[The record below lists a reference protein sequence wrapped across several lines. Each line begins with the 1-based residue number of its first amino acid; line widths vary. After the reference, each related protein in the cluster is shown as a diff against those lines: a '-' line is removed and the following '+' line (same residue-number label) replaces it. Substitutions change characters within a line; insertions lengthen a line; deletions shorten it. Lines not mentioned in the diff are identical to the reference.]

1 MLGGLNV
8 TLVFLLLIVVA
19 AVIALPLVLVARRPR
34 SGSGGSVAEI
44 VSYLIL
50 VVATILATTSFSAL
64 VESILP
70 GDGVLFSDP
79 GDIAL
84 TLSTL
89 IVSGAVWASVWIAFE
104 RRRGTSASAGRGL
117 YLAVSIAIALSV
129 VVVAVIRLLAFALDL
144 AEYEASAVAHLL
156 TFGALWWLLERW
168 RGEGDELDEIRLLW
182 GSVVGLGLTIAGV
195 SFAVNGSLSTLLEGE
210 TVLLGA
216 NPLYID
222 LKWGAVLLV
231 VGVPL
236 FVYFWLQRMAR
247 RIGLLRDIYAGLVAV
262 IAWFTWVGSVIA
274 LAFLGAVLALNLEDS
289 DALDAAP
296 GLFTSLLVG
305 LAVYWHHRPMLGR
318 ARTEPVRAVEYLFGG
333 SSLVGFAGSLIFL
346 TGLVFSTLGSTT
358 LIDDE
363 GRSFIAA
370 IVSLVVTG
378 VLTIRYWGKVLTL
391 DEPQSPSRR
400 AALLILFFSSAVTGA
415 IALITVL
422 FVLLR
427 AALSSDT
434 SDLGDPL
441 AWGIPTVVVAAALT
455 WHVTKLR
462 REGTSPAARTETAPT
477 ATPVR
482 ATGHRAVTLVASDP
496 GPLPQM
502 IEKMRFLRRV
512 DGVGIVD
519 QARADEIVAALS
531 AVDAPAVMVTVDGSG
546 FQVLPIA

>member
-1 MLGGLNV
+1 M

-34 SGSGGSVAEI
+34 EGSGSSVAEI

-50 VVATILATTSFSAL
+50 VVATVLATTSFSSL

-70 GDGVLFSDP
+70 GDGVLFNDP

-104 RRRGTSASAGRGL
+104 RRRGQAPSAGRGL

-144 AEYEASAVAHLL
+144 AEYQSSALAQLL
-156 TFGALWWLLERW
+156 TFGVLWWLLERW
-168 RGEGDELDEIRLLW
+168 RGEGDELAEIRLLW
-182 GSVVGLGLTIAGV
+182 GSLVGLGLTTAGV
-195 SFAVNGSLSTLLEGE
+195 SFVVGGSLSTLLGRE
-210 TVLLGA
+210 TVLLGD
-216 NPLYID
+216 NPLYVD
-222 LKWGAVLLV
+222 LKWGAVLLA
-231 VGVPL
+231 VGLPL
-236 FVYFWLQRMAR
+236 FVFFWLQRMMR
-247 RIGLLRDIYAGLVAV
+247 RAGLLRDIYAGVIAV
-262 IAWFTWVGSVIA
+262 IAWFTAVTALIA
-274 LAFLGAVLALNLEDS
+274 LIYIGAVLALNLADFEAS
-289 DALDAAP
+289 DAVP
-296 GLFTSLLVG
+296 GLLTSLLIG
-305 LAVYWHHRPMLGR
+305 LAAYWHHRPILGG
-318 ARTEPVRAVEYLFGG
+318 ARTEPVRAVEYLFGA

-346 TGLVFSTLGSTT
+346 AGLVFSSLGSTT
-358 LIDDE
+358 LIADE

-378 VLTIRYWGKVLTL
+378 VLTVRYWGKVLTL
-391 DEPQSPSRR
+391 DEPRSPSRR
-400 AALLILFFSSAVTGA
+400 AALLFLFFSSAVTAG

-427 AALSSDT
+427 AALASDT
-434 SDLGDPL
+434 SDLGEPL
-441 AWGIPTVVVAAALT
+441 AWGIPTMVVSAALT
-455 WHVTKLR
+455 WHVAKLR
-462 REGTSPAARTETAPT
+462 RDKTASAPT
-477 ATPVR
+477 TAAAAVPSVTPVKAPGGR
-482 ATGHRAVTLVASDP
+482 TVTLVASDP

-512 DGVGIVD
+512 DGIGVVD
-519 QARADEIVAALS
+519 QARADEIVAAL
-531 AVDAPAVMVTVDGSG
+531 AGLDAPAAMVTVDGSG

>member
-1 MLGGLNV
+1 V

-34 SGSGGSVAEI
+34 TGSGSSVAEI

-50 VVATILATTSFSAL
+50 VVATVLATTSFSSL

-70 GDGVLFSDP
+70 GDGVLFNDP

-104 RRRGTSASAGRGL
+104 RRRGSASSAGRGL

-144 AEYEASAVAHLL
+144 ADYQSSAVAQLL

-168 RGEGDELDEIRLLW
+168 RGQEGDELDEIRLVW
-182 GSVVGLGLTIAGV
+182 GSLVGLGLTIAGV
-195 SFAVNGSLSTLLEGE
+195 SFVVHGSLATLFERE
-210 TVLLGA
+210 VVLLGE
-216 NPLYID
+216 NPLYVD
-222 LKWGAVLLV
+222 LKWGAVLLA

-236 FVYFWLQRMAR
+236 FVFFWLRRMALR
-247 RIGLLRDIYAGLVAV
+247 AGLLRDVYAGAVAV
-262 IAWFTWVGSVIA
+262 IAWFAATTAFIA
-274 LAFLGAVLALNLEDS
+274 LVYLAAVLVLNLADV
-289 DALDAAP
+289 DTRDPAP
-296 GLFTSLLVG
+296 GLLTSLLVG
-305 LAVYWHHRPMLGR
+305 LAAYWHHRPILGK
-318 ARTEPVRAVEYLFGG
+318 ARTEPVRAVEYLFGA

-346 TGLVFSTLGSTT
+346 AGLVFSTLGSTT

-378 VLTIRYWGKVLTL
+378 ALTVRYWGKVLTL
-391 DEPQSPSRR
+391 DEPRSPSRR
-400 AALLILFFSSAVTGA
+400 AALLFLFFSSAVTAG

-427 AALSSDT
+427 AALASDT
-434 SDLGDPL
+434 SDLGEPL
-441 AWGIPTVVVAAALT
+441 AWGIPTMVVAGALT
-455 WHVTKLR
+455 WHVAKLR
-462 REGTSPAARTETAPT
+462 RERAPSASTVTTDTVPTVAPAKAPGNRT
-477 ATPVR
+477 
-482 ATGHRAVTLVASDP
+482 VTLVASDP

-512 DGVGIVD
+512 DGIGVVD
-519 QARADEIVAALS
+519 QARADEIVAALGRLDS
-531 AVDAPAVMVTVDGSG
+531 PAAIVTVDGSG

>member
-1 MLGGLNV
+1 V

-34 SGSGGSVAEI
+34 TGSGSSVAEI

-50 VVATILATTSFSAL
+50 VVATVLATTSFSSL

-70 GDGVLFSDP
+70 GDGVLFNDP

-104 RRRGTSASAGRGL
+104 RRRGSASSAGRGL

-144 AEYEASAVAHLL
+144 ADYQSSAVAQLL

-168 RGEGDELDEIRLLW
+168 RGQEGDELDEIRLVW
-182 GSVVGLGLTIAGV
+182 GSLVGLGLTIAGV
-195 SFAVNGSLSTLLEGE
+195 SFVVHGSLATLFERE
-210 TVLLGA
+210 VVLLGE
-216 NPLYID
+216 NPLYVD
-222 LKWGAVLLV
+222 LKWGAVLLA

-236 FVYFWLQRMAR
+236 FVFFWLRRMALR
-247 RIGLLRDIYAGLVAV
+247 AGLLRDVYAGAVAV
-262 IAWFTWVGSVIA
+262 IAWFAATTAFIA
-274 LAFLGAVLALNLEDS
+274 LVYLAAVLVLNLADV
-289 DALDAAP
+289 DTRDPAP
-296 GLFTSLLVG
+296 GLLTSLLVG
-305 LAVYWHHRPMLGR
+305 LAAYWHHRPILGK
-318 ARTEPVRAVEYLFGG
+318 ARTEPVRAVEYLFGA

-346 TGLVFSTLGSTT
+346 AGLVFSTLGSTT

-378 VLTIRYWGKVLTL
+378 ALTVRYWGKVLTL
-391 DEPQSPSRR
+391 DEPRSPSRR
-400 AALLILFFSSAVTGA
+400 AALLFLFFSSAVTAG

-427 AALSSDT
+427 AALASDT
-434 SDLGDPL
+434 SDLGEPL
-441 AWGIPTVVVAAALT
+441 AWGIPTMVVAGALT
-455 WHVTKLR
+455 WHVAKLR
-462 REGTSPAARTETAPT
+462 RERAPSASTVTTDTVPTVAPAKAPGNRT
-477 ATPVR
+477 
-482 ATGHRAVTLVASDP
+482 VTLVASDP

-512 DGVGIVD
+512 DGIGVVD
-519 QARADEIVAALS
+519 QARADEIVAALGRLDS
-531 AVDAPAVMVTVDGSG
+531 PAAMVTVDGSG

>member
-1 MLGGLNV
+1 
-8 TLVFLLLIVVA
+8 
-19 AVIALPLVLVARRPR
+19 
-34 SGSGGSVAEI
+34 
-44 VSYLIL
+44 LIL
-50 VVATILATTSFSAL
+50 VVATVLATTSFSSL

-70 GDGVLFSDP
+70 GDGVLFNDP

-104 RRRGTSASAGRGL
+104 RRRGSASSAGRGL

-144 AEYEASAVAHLL
+144 ADYQSSAVAQLL

-168 RGEGDELDEIRLLW
+168 RGQEGDELDEIRLVW
-182 GSVVGLGLTIAGV
+182 GSLVGLGLTIAGV
-195 SFAVNGSLSTLLEGE
+195 SFVVHGSLATLFERE
-210 TVLLGA
+210 VVLLGE
-216 NPLYID
+216 NPLYVD
-222 LKWGAVLLV
+222 LKWGAVLLA

-236 FVYFWLQRMAR
+236 FVFFWLRRMALR
-247 RIGLLRDIYAGLVAV
+247 AGLLRDVYAGAVAV
-262 IAWFTWVGSVIA
+262 IAWFAATTAFIA
-274 LAFLGAVLALNLEDS
+274 LVYLAAVLVLNLADV
-289 DALDAAP
+289 DTRDPAP
-296 GLFTSLLVG
+296 GLLTSLLVG
-305 LAVYWHHRPMLGR
+305 LAAYWHHRPILGK
-318 ARTEPVRAVEYLFGG
+318 ARTEPVRAVEYLFGA

-346 TGLVFSTLGSTT
+346 AGLVFSTLGSTT

-378 VLTIRYWGKVLTL
+378 ALTVRYWGKVLTL
-391 DEPQSPSRR
+391 DEPRSPSRR
-400 AALLILFFSSAVTGA
+400 AALLFLFFSSAVTAG

-427 AALSSDT
+427 AALAGDT
-434 SDLGDPL
+434 SDLGEPL
-441 AWGIPTVVVAAALT
+441 AWGIPTMVVAGALT
-455 WHVTKLR
+455 WHVAKLR
-462 REGTSPAARTETAPT
+462 RDRAPSASTVTTDTVPTVAPAKAPGNRT
-477 ATPVR
+477 
-482 ATGHRAVTLVASDP
+482 VTLVASDP

-512 DGVGIVD
+512 DGIGVVD
-519 QARADEIVAALS
+519 QARADEIVAALGRLDS
-531 AVDAPAVMVTVDGSG
+531 PAAIVTVDGSG

>member
-1 MLGGLNV
+1 M

-34 SGSGGSVAEI
+34 TGSGSSVAEI

-50 VVATILATTSFSAL
+50 VVATVLATTSFSSL

-70 GDGVLFSDP
+70 GDGVLFNDP

-104 RRRGTSASAGRGL
+104 RRRGSASSAGRGL

-144 AEYEASAVAHLL
+144 ADYQSSAVAQLL

-168 RGEGDELDEIRLLW
+168 RGQEGDELDEIRLVW
-182 GSVVGLGLTIAGV
+182 GSLVGLGLTIAGV
-195 SFAVNGSLSTLLEGE
+195 SFVVHGSLATLFERE
-210 TVLLGA
+210 VVLLGE
-216 NPLYID
+216 NPLYVD
-222 LKWGAVLLV
+222 LKWGAVLLA

-236 FVYFWLQRMAR
+236 FVFFWLRRMALR
-247 RIGLLRDIYAGLVAV
+247 AGLLRDVYAGAVAV
-262 IAWFTWVGSVIA
+262 IAWFAATTAFIA
-274 LAFLGAVLALNLEDS
+274 LVYLAAVLVLNLADV
-289 DALDAAP
+289 DTRDPAP
-296 GLFTSLLVG
+296 GLLTSLLVG
-305 LAVYWHHRPMLGR
+305 LAAYWHHRPILGK
-318 ARTEPVRAVEYLFGG
+318 ARTEPVRAVEYLFGA

-346 TGLVFSTLGSTT
+346 AGLVFSTLGSTT

-378 VLTIRYWGKVLTL
+378 ALTVRYWGKVLTL
-391 DEPQSPSRR
+391 DEPRSPSRR
-400 AALLILFFSSAVTGA
+400 AALLFLFFSSAVTAG

-427 AALSSDT
+427 AALASDT
-434 SDLGDPL
+434 SDLGEPL
-441 AWGIPTVVVAAALT
+441 AWGIPTMVVAGALT
-455 WHVTKLR
+455 WHVAKLR
-462 REGTSPAARTETAPT
+462 RERAPSASTVTTDTVPTVAPAKAPGNRT
-477 ATPVR
+477 
-482 ATGHRAVTLVASDP
+482 VTLVASDP

-512 DGVGIVD
+512 DGIGVVD
-519 QARADEIVAALS
+519 QARADEIVAALGRLDS
-531 AVDAPAVMVTVDGSG
+531 PAAMVTVDGSG

>member
-1 MLGGLNV
+1 V

-34 SGSGGSVAEI
+34 TGSGSSVAEI

-50 VVATILATTSFSAL
+50 VVATVLATTSFSSL

-70 GDGVLFSDP
+70 GDGVLFNDP

-104 RRRGTSASAGRGL
+104 RRRGSASSAGRGL

-144 AEYEASAVAHLL
+144 ADYQSSAVAQLL

-168 RGEGDELDEIRLLW
+168 RGQEGDELDEIRLVW
-182 GSVVGLGLTIAGV
+182 GSLVGLGLTIAGV
-195 SFAVNGSLSTLLEGE
+195 SFVVHGSLATLFERE
-210 TVLLGA
+210 VVLLGE
-216 NPLYID
+216 NPLYVD
-222 LKWGAVLLV
+222 LKWGAVLLA

-236 FVYFWLQRMAR
+236 FVFFWLRRMALR
-247 RIGLLRDIYAGLVAV
+247 AGLLRDVYAGAVAV
-262 IAWFTWVGSVIA
+262 IAWFAATTAFIA
-274 LAFLGAVLALNLEDS
+274 LVYLAAVLVLNLADV
-289 DALDAAP
+289 DTRDPAP
-296 GLFTSLLVG
+296 GLLTSLLVG
-305 LAVYWHHRPMLGR
+305 LAAYWHHRPILGK
-318 ARTEPVRAVEYLFGG
+318 ARTEPVRAVEYLFGA

-346 TGLVFSTLGSTT
+346 AGLVFSTLGSTT

-378 VLTIRYWGKVLTL
+378 ALTVRYWGKVLTL
-391 DEPQSPSRR
+391 DEPRSPSRR
-400 AALLILFFSSAVTGA
+400 AALLFLFFSSAVTAG

-427 AALSSDT
+427 AALASDT
-434 SDLGDPL
+434 SDLGEPL
-441 AWGIPTVVVAAALT
+441 AWGIPTMVVAGALT
-455 WHVTKLR
+455 WHVAKLR
-462 REGTSPAARTETAPT
+462 RDRAPSAPIATTDTVPTVAPAKAPGTRT
-477 ATPVR
+477 
-482 ATGHRAVTLVASDP
+482 VTLVASDP

-502 IEKMRFLRRV
+502 IEKMRFLRRL
-512 DGVGIVD
+512 DGIGVVD
-519 QARADEIVAALS
+519 QARADEIVAALGRLDS
-531 AVDAPAVMVTVDGSG
+531 PAAMVTVDGSG